1 MDKRFL
7 THYDRELNHIR
18 ESAADF
24 ARQFPKIAGRLGLE
38 GFECADPYV
47 ERLLEGFAFLAAR
60 VQVKLDAEFP
70 RFTQGLLETVYPH
83 YLAPTPSTCIVR
95 FEPTSGDASLAE
107 GFVLPRGRS
116 LRSAIGKGEQT
127 ACEYRTAHEVTL
139 LPIRI
144 AQADYFTRGLAAV
157 HAPDQAVAG
166 GAQAKA
172 AIRLRLVTTGNQP
185 FNEIALD
192 KLTIY
197 LHGAD
202 KKPAR
207 LLEQILGHTVGFFA
221 QGPETP
227 PSFQALI
234 GPDHVRPVGFDDEQ
248 ELLPYDARSFHG
260 YRLVHEY
267 FVLPQRFMFVEL
279 GGLAEAARRCTGN
292 TLDLVLLLDEV
303 DLELENAFDHQNFQ
317 LFCTPA
323 VNLFPKRCDRIHL
336 TDRSHEFHV
345 VPDRTRPL
353 DFEVHTVTAVEGY
366 GESADDQQV
375 FRPFYSSTDLDA
387 DGRRAGAYFTVNR
400 LPRTLSAKEVQRG
413 PRSSY
418 AGGEAY
424 VSLVD
429 ASSAPYKASLRQLGV
444 QALCTNRDLPL
455 RMPVGRGMT
464 DFSMEEGGPVD
475 AVRCLAGPTRPLA
488 SFAQGELAWRVI
500 SHLTLNYLS
509 LVDGGGKG
517 VAALRDLLRLYS
529 DQSEAHIRKQIEGL
543 RSVSSRPITRR
554 VETPGPV
561 AFARGLEITVTME
574 ESAFE
579 GVGVFVLGAVLEQ
592 FFARYVSINSFTETV
607 IRTDE
612 RGEVMRWP
620 ARMGIRQIA

>member
-7 THYDRELNHIR
+7 THYDRELSHIR

-47 ERLLEGFAFLAAR
+47 ERLLEGFAYLSAR

-95 FEPTSGDASLAE
+95 FDPTPGDGSLAE
-107 GFVLPRGRS
+107 GFDLPQGRV

-127 ACEYRTAHEVTL
+127 ACEYRTAHDVTL
-139 LPIRI
+139 LPIKV
-144 AQADYFTRGLAAV
+144 AKAEYFTRGLAAV
-157 HAPDQAVAG
+157 HAPDQAVREG
-166 GAQAKA
+166 AKA
-172 AIRLRLVTTGNQP
+172 AIRLRLSTTGNQP
-185 FNEIALD
+185 FSEVALD
-192 KLTIY
+192 KLVIY

-207 LLEQILGHTVGFFA
+207 LLEQILGHTIGFIA
-221 QGPETP
+221 QSPESP
-227 PSFQALI
+227 PSFQETI
-234 GPDHVRPVGFDDEQ
+234 GAAHVRPVGFDDEQ
-248 ELLPYDARSFHG
+248 ALLPYDSRSFHG
-260 YRLVHEY
+260 YRLVQEY
-267 FVLPQRFMFVEL
+267 FVLPQRFLFVEL
-279 GGLAEAARRCTGN
+279 GGLAAAAKKCTGT

-336 TDRSHEFHV
+336 SDKAHEFHV

-353 DFEVHTVTAVEGY
+353 DFEVHSVLAVEGY
-366 GESADDQQV
+366 GESAEDQQV
-375 FRPFYSSTDLDA
+375 FTPFYSSTDLDA
-387 DGRRAGAYFTVNR
+387 DRRRAGAYFTVNR

-429 ASSAPYKASLRQLGV
+429 ASSAPYASTLRQLGI

-464 DFSMEEGGPVD
+464 DFTMEEGGPVD
-475 AVRCLAGPTRPLA
+475 AVRCLAGPTKPMS
-488 SFAQGELAWRVI
+488 SFAQGEMAWRVI

-517 VAALRDLLRLYS
+517 IAALRDLLRLYS
-529 DQSEAHIRKQIEGL
+529 DQGEAHIRKQIEGL
-543 RSVSSRPITRR
+543 RSVSSRAITRR